1 MVGFSQAMRGV
12 LCMLG
17 KIRARTDDGF
27 DSSYVKSALALFES
41 SYAKSALA
49 IKAWQGI
56 SVCWA

>member
-1 MVGFSQAMRGV
+1 MM
-12 LCMLG
+12 G
-17 KIRARTDDGF
+17 KTKARTDDGF
-27 DSSYVKSALALFES
+27 DLSYAKSALASFDS